1 MSLRRI
7 HIADHKGRE
16 SSVSFTSLRHQQNVG
31 YFYEESPVKHTRLLS
46 DSKTTNIEQL
56 SKTYQD
62 NLAEEIINNHVD
74 LNMEIFGK
82 QVSDTDVVLLDS
94 QSQILYSPPKIQE
107 EIYDKKRE
115 RQLS

>member
-1 MSLRRI
+1 MWVENHL
-7 HIADHKGRE
+7 
-16 SSVSFTSLRHQQNVG
+16 T
-31 YFYEESPVKHTRLLS
+31 
-46 DSKTTNIEQL
+46 
-56 SKTYQD
+56 KTYQD

-82 QVSDTDVVLLDS
+82 QVSDTDVVLLDG

-115 RQLS
+115 LQKTQDPIEMEANVLVRKQYVYRSNDQLSTTATEAPPIVKTRKTT